1 MFLSQG
7 DLNGTSFFLEVT
19 MQSQFPT
26 KHLLREINNQ
36 ITWAKDVYTETG
48 DAFHLGEISAL
59 DSLKNFILF
68 TAQQERE
75 EAEPTEIS
83 LADAA

>member
-26 KHLLREINNQ
+26 KHLLQEINHQ
-36 ITWAKDVYTETG
+36 ITWAKNVYNENG

-59 DSLKNFILF
+59 DSLRNFILF
-68 TAQQERE
+68 TSE
-75 EAEPTEIS
+75 EAESGQIS